1 MIERKE
7 KMIPFEFIV
16 DGPPVSQQTR
26 NRARLQEWKTI
37 VKSAAQLY
45 WSRAESPS
53 DQRLKLSITY
63 FYDSTSPDVDN
74 IIKPIQDSLIGLVYI
89 DDEQIVDTACSK
101 RDINGSFKVR
111 GLSPVLA
118 KGFSQENEFLFIK
131 VEEAINLEEV
141 PR

>member
-1 MIERKE
+1 
-7 KMIPFEFIV
+7 MIPFEFIV

-26 NRARLQEWKTI
+26 NRTRLQEWKTI
-37 VKSAAQLY
+37 VKSAAQVY
-45 WSRAESPS
+45 WPQADSSS

-63 FYDSTSPDVDN
+63 YYDSTSPDVDN

-89 DDEQIVDTACSK
+89 DDEQIVDTSCSK

-131 VEEAINLEEV
+131 VEEATNLEEV